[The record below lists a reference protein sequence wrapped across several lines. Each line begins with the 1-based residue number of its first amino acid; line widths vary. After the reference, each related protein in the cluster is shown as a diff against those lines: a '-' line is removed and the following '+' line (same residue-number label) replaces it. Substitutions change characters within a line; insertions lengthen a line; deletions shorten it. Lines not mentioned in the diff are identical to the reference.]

1 MFELLSFIFGG
12 VFRLIPEGMKLY
24 DKGRERQHEK
34 DMLDLQ
40 IKADEKRAQLD
51 MQKAEL
57 QGNLAMQTKEL
68 QALIAATQAQAQ
80 TYQKTGNKWLD
91 ALLVLAEIA
100 SGLVRPVLTYW
111 YCIVAYGAY
120 KASLYYMAVS
130 EGIDWATAV
139 QSLWVA
145 NDHMIMV
152 SIIGFWF
159 VDRAIRKQQQ

>member
-40 IKADEKRAQLD
+40 MRADTARAQLE

-57 QGNLAMQTKEL
+57 QGNITMNSQEL
-68 QALIAATQAQAQ
+68 QAIIEATKAQAQ
-80 TYQKTGNKWLD
+80 TITKTGNKWLD
-91 ALLVLAEIA
+91 AFIVLAETLSIT
-100 SGLVRPVLTYW
+100 VRPVLTYW
-111 YCIVAYGAY
+111 YCVMAYGAY
-120 KASLYYMAVS
+120 KTASFMLVLESGEEWKAA
-130 EGIDWATAV
+130 IQA
-139 QSLWVA
+139 LWTTQ
-145 NDHMIMV
+145 DHAIMV

-159 VDRAIRKQQQ
+159 VDRAIRRQV